1 MLKKNDFHR
10 MGIQSSKMKTKI
22 NKHGLRMKKLL
33 STIGILA
40 TTFATSS
47 FAASHSEE
55 WQKIEQQA
63 DGQTVYFHA
72 WGGSQEINRYL
83 HWARKELKSRYNV
96 TLNHVKVTD
105 ISETTTRLIA
115 EKAAGK
121 NSGGSVD
128 MVWINGE
135 NFKSMKDNQ
144 LLFGPFVEGLPN
156 WQYVDKTLPV
166 DVDFSEPTDGLEAPW
181 GVGQLVFIH
190 DEETLNNPP
199 RSYAEMLSYAKAF
212 PNRLTYPRPPEFHG
226 TSFIKSLLIELSHND
241 PVLQKPVTEE
251 SFKAVTQP
259 LWAYLDE
266 FHKVAWR
273 GGKQFP
279 GGTAESIQLL
289 DDGQIDLAV
298 TFNPNAVFSAQSSG
312 NLAES
317 TKAYAMDAGALSNIH
332 FLAIPWNAN
341 ANAGAQVV
349 INFLLSPE
357 AQSRKGDINT
367 WGDPS
372 VLSSQYLMGTAKN
385 TQQFK
390 SIEEPHP
397 SWQAA
402 LEKEWLKRY
411 GN

>member
-1 MLKKNDFHR
+1 
-10 MGIQSSKMKTKI
+10 
-22 NKHGLRMKKLL
+22 MKKLL

-40 TTFATSS
+40 ATISAPTFA
-47 FAASHSEE
+47 EN
-55 WQKIEQQA
+55 WQDVEQQA
-63 DGQTVYFHA
+63 NGQTVYFHA
-72 WGGSQEINRYL
+72 WGGSQEINRYIQ
-83 HWARKELKSRYNV
+83 WAGKELKDRYNV

-105 ISETTTRLIA
+105 IAETTTRLLA
-115 EKAAGK
+115 EKAARK
-121 NSGGSVD
+121 NTGGSVD

-144 LLFGPFVEGLPN
+144 LLFGPFVELLPS

-166 DVDFSEPTDGLEAPW
+166 DVDFSEPTNGLEAPW

-190 DEETLNNPP
+190 DKMTLNNPP
-199 RSYAEMLSYAKAF
+199 ESFSEMLSYAKAF

-226 TSFIKSLLIELSHND
+226 TSFLKALLIELTGND
-241 PVLQKPVTEE
+241 QALQQPVSEDNFELVT
-251 SFKAVTQP
+251 KP
-259 LWAYLDE
+259 LWRYLDE
-266 FHKVAWR
+266 FHTVAWR

-279 GGTAESIQLL
+279 AGTAETIQLL
-289 DDGQIDLAV
+289 DDGQIDLAI
-298 TFNPNAVFSAQSSG
+298 TFNPNAVYSAQANG
-312 NLAES
+312 NLAKS
-317 TKAYAMDAGALSNIH
+317 TTAYAMNQGALSNIH

-341 ANAGAQVV
+341 AKAGAQVA

-357 AQSRKGDINT
+357 AQSPKGDLNV

-372 VLSSQYLMGTAKN
+372 VLSGEYLTGSAKN

-390 SIEEPHP
+390 SIAEPHP
-397 SWQAA
+397 SWQSA

>member
-1 MLKKNDFHR
+1 MN
-10 MGIQSSKMKTKI
+10 
-22 NKHGLRMKKLL
+22 KLL

-40 TTFATSS
+40 TAFATNS
-47 FAASHSEE
+47 FAED
-55 WQKIEQQA
+55 WQSIEKQA

-72 WGGSQEINRYL
+72 WGGSQEINRYIQ
-83 HWARKELKSRYNV
+83 WAGKELKSRYNV

-121 NSGGSVD
+121 NTGGSVD

-144 LLFGPFVEGLPN
+144 LLYGPFVDALPN

-190 DEETLNNPP
+190 DTENLNNPP
-199 RSYAEMLSYAKAF
+199 HSFAEMLSYANAF

-226 TSFIKSLLIELSHND
+226 TSFIKALLIELTNND
-241 PVLQKPVTEE
+241 PALQKPVNAETFEQ
-251 SFKAVTQP
+251 VTQP
-259 LWAYLDE
+259 LWQYLDK

-279 GGTAESIQLL
+279 AGTAETLQLL
-289 DDGQIDLAV
+289 DDGQIDLAI
-298 TFNPNAVFSAQSSG
+298 TFNPNAVYSAQSSG
-312 NLAES
+312 TLAET

-341 ANAGAQVV
+341 ANAGAQVA

-357 AQSRKGDINT
+357 AQSRKGDINI

-372 VLSSQYLMGTAKN
+372 VLSSEYLTGTAKN

-390 SIEEPHP
+390 SINEPHP
-397 SWQAA
+397 SWQNA
-402 LEKEWLKRY
+402 LEQAWLKRY

>member
-1 MLKKNDFHR
+1 MN
-10 MGIQSSKMKTKI
+10 
-22 NKHGLRMKKLL
+22 KLL

-40 TTFATSS
+40 TAFATNTFA
-47 FAASHSEE
+47 ED
-55 WQKIEQQA
+55 WQSIEKQA

-72 WGGSQEINRYL
+72 WGGSQEINRYIQ
-83 HWARKELKSRYNV
+83 WAGKELKSRYNV

-121 NSGGSVD
+121 NTRGSVD

-144 LLFGPFVEGLPN
+144 LLYGPFVDALPN

-190 DEETLNNPP
+190 DTEKLNNPP
-199 RSYAEMLSYAKAF
+199 HSFAEMLSYANAF

-226 TSFIKSLLIELSHND
+226 TSFIKALLFELTNND
-241 PVLQKPVTEE
+241 PALQKPVNVETFEQ
-251 SFKAVTQP
+251 VTQP
-259 LWAYLDE
+259 LWQYLDK

-279 GGTAESIQLL
+279 AGTAETLQLL
-289 DDGQIDLAV
+289 DDGQIDLAI

-312 NLAES
+312 TLAET

-341 ANAGAQVV
+341 ANAGAQVA

-357 AQSRKGDINT
+357 AQSRKGDINI

-372 VLSSQYLMGTAKN
+372 VLSSEYLTGTAKN

-390 SIEEPHP
+390 SINEPHP
-397 SWQAA
+397 SWQNA
-402 LEKEWLKRY
+402 LEQAWLKRY

>member
-1 MLKKNDFHR
+1 MN
-10 MGIQSSKMKTKI
+10 
-22 NKHGLRMKKLL
+22 KLL

-40 TTFATSS
+40 TAFATNTFA
-47 FAASHSEE
+47 ED
-55 WQKIEQQA
+55 WQSIEKQA

-72 WGGSQEINRYL
+72 WGGSQEINRYIQ
-83 HWARKELKSRYNV
+83 WAGKELKSRYNV

-121 NSGGSVD
+121 NTGGSVD

-144 LLFGPFVEGLPN
+144 LLYGPFVDALPN

-190 DEETLNNPP
+190 DTENLNNPP
-199 RSYAEMLSYAKAF
+199 HSFAEMLNYAKAF

-226 TSFIKSLLIELSHND
+226 TSFIKALLIELTNND
-241 PVLQKPVTEE
+241 PALQKPVNAETFEQ
-251 SFKAVTQP
+251 VTQP
-259 LWAYLDE
+259 LWQYLDK

-279 GGTAESIQLL
+279 AGTAETLQLL
-289 DDGQIDLAV
+289 DDGQIDLAI

-312 NLAES
+312 TLAET

-341 ANAGAQVV
+341 ANAGAQVA

-357 AQSRKGDINT
+357 AQSRKGDINI

-372 VLSSQYLMGTAKN
+372 VLSSEYLTGTAKN

-390 SIEEPHP
+390 SINEPHP
-397 SWQAA
+397 SWQNA
-402 LEKEWLKRY
+402 LEQAWLKRY

>member
-1 MLKKNDFHR
+1 
-10 MGIQSSKMKTKI
+10 
-22 NKHGLRMKKLL
+22 MKKLI
-33 STIGILA
+33 SAIGIMA
-40 TTFATSS
+40 AMFVTPSS
-47 FAASHSEE
+47 AND
-55 WQKIEQQA
+55 WQSIEKQA
-63 DGQTVYFHA
+63 DGETVYFHA
-72 WGGSQEINRYL
+72 WGGSQEINRYIL
-83 HWARKELKSRYNV
+83 WAGKALKSRYNV

-144 LLFGPFVEGLPN
+144 LLFGPFVTHLPN

-199 RSYAEMLSYAKAF
+199 RSFSEMLSYAKAF

-226 TSFIKSLLIELSHND
+226 TSFIKALLIEVTNNA
-241 PVLQKPVTEE
+241 PELQHPVTNKV
-251 SFKAVTQP
+251 FDQVTQP
-259 LWAYLDE
+259 LWRYLDE
-266 FHKVAWR
+266 FHRVAWR

-279 GGTAESIQLL
+279 AGTAESVQLL
-289 DDGQIDLAV
+289 DDGQVDLAV

-341 ANAGAQVV
+341 ASAGAQVA

-357 AQSRKGDINT
+357 AQSRKGDINI

-372 VLSSQYLMGTAKN
+372 VLNSQYLTGTAKN

-390 SIEEPHP
+390 SIAEPHP
-397 SWQAA
+397 TWQAA

>member
-1 MLKKNDFHR
+1 
-10 MGIQSSKMKTKI
+10 
-22 NKHGLRMKKLL
+22 MKKLL

-372 VLSSQYLMGTAKN
+372 VLSRQYLTGTAKN

>member
-1 MLKKNDFHR
+1 MN
-10 MGIQSSKMKTKI
+10 
-22 NKHGLRMKKLL
+22 KLL

-40 TTFATSS
+40 TAFATNTFA
-47 FAASHSEE
+47 ED
-55 WQKIEQQA
+55 WQSIEKQA

-72 WGGSQEINRYL
+72 WGGSQEINRYIQ
-83 HWARKELKSRYNV
+83 WAGKELKSRYNV

-121 NSGGSVD
+121 NTGGSVD

-144 LLFGPFVEGLPN
+144 LLYGPFVDALPN

-190 DEETLNNPP
+190 DTENLNNPP
-199 RSYAEMLSYAKAF
+199 HSFAEMLSYANAF

-226 TSFIKSLLIELSHND
+226 TSFIKALLIELTNND
-241 PVLQKPVTEE
+241 PALQKPVNAETFEQ
-251 SFKAVTQP
+251 VTQP
-259 LWAYLDE
+259 LWQYLDK

-279 GGTAESIQLL
+279 AGTAETLQLL
-289 DDGQIDLAV
+289 DDGQIDLAI

-312 NLAES
+312 TLAET

-341 ANAGAQVV
+341 ANAGAQVA

-357 AQSRKGDINT
+357 AQSRKGDINI

-372 VLSSQYLMGTAKN
+372 VLSSKYLTGTAKN

-390 SIEEPHP
+390 SINEPHP
-397 SWQAA
+397 SWQNA
-402 LEKEWLKRY
+402 LEQAWLKRY

>member
-1 MLKKNDFHR
+1 MN
-10 MGIQSSKMKTKI
+10 
-22 NKHGLRMKKLL
+22 KLL

-40 TTFATSS
+40 TAFTTNTFA
-47 FAASHSEE
+47 ED
-55 WQKIEQQA
+55 WQSIEKQA

-72 WGGSQEINRYL
+72 WGGSQEINRYIQ
-83 HWARKELKSRYNV
+83 WAGKELKSRYNV

-121 NSGGSVD
+121 NTGGSVD

-144 LLFGPFVEGLPN
+144 LLYGPFVDALPN

-190 DEETLNNPP
+190 DTENLNNPP
-199 RSYAEMLSYAKAF
+199 HSFAEMLSYANAF

-226 TSFIKSLLIELSHND
+226 TSFIKALLIELTNND
-241 PVLQKPVTEE
+241 PALQKPVNAETFEQ
-251 SFKAVTQP
+251 VTQP
-259 LWAYLDE
+259 LWQYLDK

-279 GGTAESIQLL
+279 AGTAETLQLL
-289 DDGQIDLAV
+289 DDGQIDLAI

-312 NLAES
+312 TLAET

-341 ANAGAQVV
+341 ANAGAQVA
-349 INFLLSPE
+349 INFLLSPK
-357 AQSRKGDINT
+357 AQSRKGDINI

-372 VLSSQYLMGTAKN
+372 VLSSEYLTGTAKN

-390 SIEEPHP
+390 SINEPHP
-397 SWQAA
+397 SWQNA
-402 LEKEWLKRY
+402 LEQAWLKRY

>member
-1 MLKKNDFHR
+1 
-10 MGIQSSKMKTKI
+10 
-22 NKHGLRMKKLL
+22 MKKLL

-40 TTFATSS
+40 TTFVTSS
-47 FAASHSEE
+47 FADSSAASE

-72 WGGSQEINRYL
+72 WGGSQEINRYIQ
-83 HWARKELKSRYNV
+83 WAGKELKSRYNV

-156 WQYVDKTLPV
+156 WQYVDKSLPI
-166 DVDFSEPTDGLEAPW
+166 DVDFSEPTEGLEAPW

-190 DEETLNNPP
+190 DEQTLHNPP
-199 RSYAEMLSYAKAF
+199 RSFAEMLSYAKAF

-226 TSFIKSLLIELSHND
+226 TSLIKALLIELTNND
-241 PVLQKPVTEE
+241 PALQKPVTGETFE
-251 SFKAVTQP
+251 QITQP

-279 GGTAESIQLL
+279 GGTAETLQLL
-289 DDGQIDLAV
+289 DDGQIDLAI

-341 ANAGAQVV
+341 ASAGAQVA

-357 AQSRKGDINT
+357 AQSRKGNLNI

-372 VLSSQYLMGTAKN
+372 VLSSQYLTGSAKN

-390 SIEEPHP
+390 SIAEPHP
-397 SWQAA
+397 SWQSA

>member
-1 MLKKNDFHR
+1 MN
-10 MGIQSSKMKTKI
+10 
-22 NKHGLRMKKLL
+22 KLL

-40 TTFATSS
+40 TAFATNTFA
-47 FAASHSEE
+47 ED
-55 WQKIEQQA
+55 WQSIEKQA

-72 WGGSQEINRYL
+72 WGGSQEINRYIL
-83 HWARKELKSRYNV
+83 WAGKELKSRYNV

-121 NSGGSVD
+121 NTGGSVD

-144 LLFGPFVEGLPN
+144 LLYGPFVDALPN

-190 DEETLNNPP
+190 DTENLNNPP
-199 RSYAEMLSYAKAF
+199 HSFAEMLSYANAF

-226 TSFIKSLLIELSHND
+226 TSFIKALLIELTDND
-241 PVLQKPVTEE
+241 PALQKPVNAETFEQ
-251 SFKAVTQP
+251 VTQP
-259 LWAYLDE
+259 LWQYLDK

-279 GGTAESIQLL
+279 AGTAETLQLL
-289 DDGQIDLAV
+289 DDGQIDLAI

-312 NLAES
+312 TLAET

-341 ANAGAQVV
+341 ANAGAQVA

-357 AQSRKGDINT
+357 AQSRKGDINI

-372 VLSSQYLMGTAKN
+372 VLSSEYLTGTAKN

-390 SIEEPHP
+390 SINEPHP
-397 SWQAA
+397 SWQNA
-402 LEKEWLKRY
+402 LEQAWLKRY

>member
-1 MLKKNDFHR
+1 
-10 MGIQSSKMKTKI
+10 
-22 NKHGLRMKKLL
+22 MKKLL
-33 STIGILA
+33 STIGILTA
-40 TTFATSS
+40 TFATSS
-47 FAASHSEE
+47 YASSNTEE

-72 WGGSQEINRYL
+72 WGGSQEINRYIQ
-83 HWARKELKSRYNV
+83 WAGKELKSRYNV

-144 LLFGPFVEGLPN
+144 LLFGPFVDGLPS

-166 DVDFSEPTDGLEAPW
+166 DVDFSEPTNGLEAPW
-181 GVGQLVFIH
+181 GVGQLVFIY

-199 RSYAEMLSYAKAF
+199 SSYAEMLSYAKAF

-226 TSFIKSLLIELSHND
+226 TSFIKSLLIELSNND
-241 PVLQKPVTEE
+241 PALQKPVTDEA
-251 SFKAVTQP
+251 FKTVTQP

-266 FHKVAWR
+266 FHTVAWR

-279 GGTAESIQLL
+279 GGTAETVQLL

-332 FLAIPWNAN
+332 FLSIPWNAN
-341 ANAGAQVV
+341 ASAGAQVA

-357 AQSRKGDINT
+357 AQSRKGDINI

-372 VLSSQYLMGTAKN
+372 VLSSQYLTGTAKN

-390 SIEEPHP
+390 SIAEPHP

>member
-1 MLKKNDFHR
+1 
-10 MGIQSSKMKTKI
+10 
-22 NKHGLRMKKLL
+22 MKKLL

-47 FAASHSEE
+47 FASSTAEE

-72 WGGSQEINRYL
+72 WGGSQEINRYIQ
-83 HWARKELKSRYNV
+83 WAGKELKSRYNV

-144 LLFGPFVEGLPN
+144 LLFGPFVDGLPS

-181 GVGQLVFIH
+181 GVGQLVFIY

-199 RSYAEMLSYAKAF
+199 SSYAEMLSYAKAF

-226 TSFIKSLLIELSHND
+226 TSFIKSLLIELSNND
-241 PVLQKPVTEE
+241 PALQKPVTDEA
-251 SFKAVTQP
+251 FKTVTQP

-266 FHKVAWR
+266 FHTVAWR

-279 GGTAESIQLL
+279 GGTAETVQLL

-298 TFNPNAVFSAQSSG
+298 TFNPNAVYSAQSSG
-312 NLAES
+312 NLADS

-341 ANAGAQVV
+341 ASAGAQVA

-357 AQSRKGDINT
+357 AQSRKGDINI

-372 VLSSQYLMGTAKN
+372 VLSSQYLTGTAKN

-390 SIEEPHP
+390 SIAEPHP